1 MSAHKPPGHDQSSDG
16 FLSKGHLNDG
26 HLSNDALIEAL
37 YGLSGA
43 DAEEHMRACTACATR
58 RNDLEE
64 KRAATAPVNATA
76 AAMAE
81 LRKNI
86 YRRIEHP
93 SLAERVLSNA
103 TSRWAAPALA
113 GVAACVL
120 AIGVLAHSPLRPADS
135 AVPAASSVAQSAPAM
150 AGDTQLYTDVYAME
164 QSFEPSA
171 SASLGVLFEEPEGVA
186 KPGAGRVAEQQ

>member
-1 MSAHKPPGHDQSSDG
+1 MSAHKPLSHDHSSDG
-16 FLSKGHLNDG
+16 HFSKGHLSD
-26 HLSNDALIEAL
+26 DALIDAL

-43 DAEEHMRACTACATR
+43 DAEEHMRACTACAAR

-64 KRAATAPVNATA
+64 KRGAMTAAVNATP
-76 AAMAE
+76 AAMAA
-81 LRKNI
+81 LRKNV

-93 SLAERVLSNA
+93 SFSERILGNA
-103 TSRWAAPALA
+103 MSRWAAPALA

-120 AIGVLAHSPLRPADS
+120 AIGVLAHNPLRPADS
-135 AVPAASSVAQSAPAM
+135 APPATSSVAQSAPAM

-171 SASLGVLFEEPEGVA
+171 SASLGVLFEQPEDSA
-186 KPGAGRVAEQQ
+186 NPGAGRVVEQQ

>member
-1 MSAHKPPGHDQSSDG
+1 MID
-16 FLSKGHLNDG
+16 
-26 HLSNDALIEAL
+26 AL

-43 DAEEHMRACTACATR
+43 DAEEHMRGCTACAAR

-64 KRAATAPVNATA
+64 KRGAMTAPVNATP

-81 LRKNI
+81 LRKNV

-93 SLAERVLSNA
+93 SLTERILDNA

-113 GVAACVL
+113 GIAACML
-120 AIGVLAHSPLRPADS
+120 AIGVLTHNPLRPADS
-135 AVPAASSVAQSAPAM
+135 AQPAPSPVAQSAPAM
-150 AGDTQLYTDVYAME
+150 TGDTQLYTDVYAME

-171 SASLGVLFEEPEGVA
+171 AASLGVLFEQPEG
-186 KPGAGRVAEQQ
+186 GANSGGGRVVEQQ